1 MKTKS
6 IPYSYNRNKHPN
18 IGKSPL
24 DKGNTKNNFY
34 MIPLIFIV
42 AILPFIMRLHL
53 FNSSLSQFNWYPNI
67 KTQIDI
73 FLYYKQIAFITTAI
87 IMLIIIFYI
96 AYTKKSRLKF
106 SRIFIY
112 LLLYGFMSLIS
123 TLFSKYSSLGLLG
136 IADHF
141 ESIFVVL
148 GYCLVTYYAF
158 NFIERE
164 MNIRVLL
171 KWFIVSLLVLGVLG
185 ILQITGND
193 FFSTSFGLKTILP
206 RIYWNQLSNFKFTF
220 GPNRVYLTLYNPNY
234 VGVFISLIAPIIIG
248 LSITET
254 RKNVRIVYV
263 LVLFEMA
270 ISLLGSQSK
279 TGFLSF
285 IISLCIIL
293 IIFRKYIFK
302 NKKFLLIITGFTFLI
317 LSILFIYKFDTI
329 RHSLSNYT
337 VLSKTNYL
345 LEDIKT
351 EEKVIIKYNN
361 RIMNLDLSNGELV
374 LNDENGL
381 PLSFTKDIETGACIL
396 NDSAFAG
403 IEVVP
408 LLYENIM
415 CIKVSMAGKDWIFT
429 NQLGDATYYYLND
442 SNKFDK
448 IFTADSALF
457 TGYEPIATGRG
468 YIWSRTIPLLKNNLL
483 LGSGADTFVTQF
495 PQQDYVY
502 LHNAGFSGQVLT
514 KPHSLFLQ
522 IGVQSGVL
530 SLIAFLGFYITYFI
544 SSIKLYRKGT
554 FDNIYYQTGVSIF
567 IGSISYMIS
576 GITNDSTITVAPVF
590 WVLIGVGLACNYK
603 IINSNSK

>member
-24 DKGNTKNNFY
+24 DKGNTKNNIY

-112 LLLYGFMSLIS
+112 LLLYGFLSLIS

-158 NFIERE
+158 NFIETE

-263 LVLFEMA
+263 LVLFGMA

-415 CIKVSMAGKDWIFT
+415 SIKVSMAGKDWIFT

-544 SSIKLYRKGT
+544 SSINLYRKGK

-603 IINSNSK
+603 IINSSFK